1 MKQFLFRGVDRKTK
15 EWAFGSLFRI
25 ESSPFGIDIIIKE
38 CSRMASGK
46 KIGEDSLAFDPDSF
60 SVCIPGTVGQFTG
73 ARDKSG
79 NRIFEG
85 DIVRMTYKK
94 ATDYIDDEQVYYE
107 SGDFIGVAV
116 LTSRGIQLN
125 PVYVITDRERKNGCH
140 YSQTSYKTITARR
153 SQVIGNVFSN
163 PDWEKKLLK

>member
-1 MKQFLFRGVDRKTK
+1 MKQILFRGVDRKTK
-15 EWAFGSLFRI
+15 EWAYGSLFRV
-25 ESSPFGIDIIIKE
+25 ESSPGNVDIILKE
-38 CSRMASGK
+38 RKRKSSGNDVTK
-46 KIGEDSLAFDPDSF
+46 GTLSF
-60 SVCIPGTVGQFTG
+60 GDDECSVCIPGTVGQFTG

-107 SGDFIGVAV
+107 SGYFIGAVV
-116 LTSRGIQLN
+116 LTSRGVQLN
-125 PVYVITDRERKNGCH
+125 PVYVITERERKNGGR
-140 YSQTSYKTITARR
+140 YSSTSYKTITARR